1 MPLYVVTQDIAD
13 VTGDADL
20 RRDKRQEAFDSFVYI
35 PVDIGLRTVRT
46 RRIDQKKLP
55 VIRTAFL
62 FRRFLTDFGCS
73 EISLSAGASEIFSG
87 SAVAAFSVQVPFPSV
102 PYPFHT
108 GGYRSSSFL

>member
-20 RRDKRQEAFDSFVYI
+20 RRDKRQEAFDLFVYI
-35 PVDIGLRTVRT
+35 PVDIGLRTVAS

-73 EISLSAGASEIFSG
+73 EIFSSAGASEIFSG
-87 SAVAAFSVQVPFPSV
+87 LAVAAFLVQVPFPV

-108 GGYRSSSFL
+108 GGYR